1 MIVNRLSYVNSE
13 NKEINLLDGNIRALK
28 TSDIFSHEWDKK
40 DTSSTVITSFEMQDI
55 QKTLDLA
62 ILAKSRD
69 EVNKIMEEFYRA
81 YEKDVLDS
89 KEGRLYF
96 NDYYLLCNINREIF
110 SNWDAYRKLQK
121 VQLGIISRTGLWYK
135 DVSKVFGTRES
146 SASDGK
152 DYPYDF
158 PYNYAD
164 DSLKNR
170 LKTDSI
176 SDTDFR
182 LEISGIA
189 NNPTIRI
196 GGHTYRVFADASV
209 GESIII
215 DSRDKTVVKKDK
227 YGISTNIFYLR
238 DKDHYIFRK
247 LRTRD
252 GLTSVEFE
260 EPLVFKLTAYV
271 ERSRPIWI

>member
-40 DTSSTVITSFEMQDI
+40 ETSSTVTTSFEMQDI

-69 EVNKIMEEFYRA
+69 EVNKIMEKFYRA

-96 NDYYLLCNINREIF
+96 NDYYLMCNINKEVF
-110 SNWDAYRKLQK
+110 SNWDAYKKLQK

-135 DVSKVFGTRES
+135 DVSKFFGIREP

-164 DSLKNR
+164 DSMKNR

-189 NNPTIRI
+189 NNPTVRI
-196 GGHTYRVFADASV
+196 GGHTYRVFADANV

-238 DKDHYIFRK
+238 DKNNYIFRK

>member
-13 NKEINLLDGNIRALK
+13 NKEINLLNGNIRALK
-28 TSDIFSHEWDKK
+28 TSDIFSHEWEKK
-40 DTSSTVITSFEMQDI
+40 ETSNNLVSSFQMQDVS
-55 QKTLDLA
+55 KTLDLVCKA
-62 ILAKSRD
+62 STKEEANKSL
-69 EVNKIMEEFYRA
+69 EQLYRA
-81 YEKDVLDS
+81 YEKDLIDE
-89 KEGRLYF
+89 KDGLLYF
-96 NDYYLLCNINREIF
+96 GDYYLRCSINKE
-110 SNWDAYRKLQK
+110 SYADWDAYRKIQR
-121 VQLGIISRTGLWYK
+121 VQLGITSRTGLWYK
-135 DVSKVFGTRES
+135 DVSKVFGIRES

-164 DSLKNR
+164 DSMKNR

-196 GGHTYRVFADASV
+196 GGHTYRVFASADA

-215 DSRDKTVVKKDK
+215 DSREKTVVKKDK

-252 GLTSVEFE
+252 GMTSVEFE

-271 ERSRPIWI
+271 ERSRPLWI

>member
-1 MIVNRLSYVNSE
+1 M
-13 NKEINLLDGNIRALK
+13 
-28 TSDIFSHEWDKK
+28 
-40 DTSSTVITSFEMQDI
+40 
-55 QKTLDLA
+55 
-62 ILAKSRD
+62 
-69 EVNKIMEEFYRA
+69 
-81 YEKDVLDS
+81 
-89 KEGRLYF
+89 
-96 NDYYLLCNINREIF
+96 F
-110 SNWDAYRKLQK
+110 SND
-121 VQLGIISRTGLWYK
+121 ISKKKGFFFFF
-135 DVSKVFGTRES
+135 S
-146 SASDGK
+146 SDGK

-164 DSLKNR
+164 DSMKNR

-189 NNPTIRI
+189 NNPTVRI
-196 GGHTYRVFADASV
+196 GGHTYRVFADANV

-252 GLTSVEFE
+252 GMTSVEFE

-271 ERSRPIWI
+271 ERSRPLWI

>member
-28 TSDIFSHEWDKK
+28 TSDIFSHEWEKK
-40 DTSSTVITSFEMQDI
+40 ETSNNLVSSFQMQDVP
-55 QKTLDLA
+55 KTLDLVCKA
-62 ILAKSRD
+62 PTKEEANKSL
-69 EVNKIMEEFYRA
+69 EQLYRA
-81 YEKDVLDS
+81 YEKDLIDE
-89 KEGRLYF
+89 KDGLLYF
-96 NDYYLLCNINREIF
+96 GDYYLKCSINKE
-110 SNWDAYRKLQK
+110 SYAEWDAYRKIQR
-121 VQLGIISRTGLWYK
+121 VQLGLTSRTGLWYK
-135 DVSKVFGTRES
+135 DVSKVFGIRES

-164 DSLKNR
+164 DAMKNR
-170 LKTDSI
+170 IKTDAI
-176 SDTDFR
+176 SDTDFK

-189 NNPTIRI
+189 SNPTIRI
-196 GGHTYRVFADASV
+196 GGHTYRVFADVGV

-215 DSRDKTVVKKDK
+215 DSREKTVLKKDK
-227 YGISTNIFYLR
+227 YGISTNIFYMR

-252 GLTSVEFE
+252 GITSVEFE
-260 EPLVFKLTAYV
+260 EPLVFKLTTYV
-271 ERSRPIWI
+271 ERSRPLWI

>member
-1 MIVNRLSYVNSE
+1 
-13 NKEINLLDGNIRALK
+13 
-28 TSDIFSHEWDKK
+28 
-40 DTSSTVITSFEMQDI
+40 MQDI

-69 EVNKIMEEFYRA
+69 EVNKIMEKFYRA

-96 NDYYLLCNINREIF
+96 NDYYLMCNINKEVF

-135 DVSKVFGTRES
+135 DVSKVFGIRES

-164 DSLKNR
+164 DSMKNR

-189 NNPTIRI
+189 NNPKIRI
-196 GGHTYRVFADASV
+196 GGHTYRVFADANV

-238 DKDHYIFRK
+238 DKNNYIFRK